1 MRIKRILTTL
11 LIALMMCSMVAV
23 TSFAAG
29 ADAQSDDDSFG
40 IGVEMSSD
48 SLLSEGFVQNTEEGV
63 TVDFTLKLVNN
74 PGVSS
79 ITIKMAYDTDKLT
92 PVGDPSVNDE
102 VFGSWDLQGAIA
114 KDGIIDISFLT
125 LAKDPAPSSEDC
137 DFITFSFKVDA
148 SIHGKITSDDLK
160 FTDVRVRGLDSTT
173 ILEGAENADAL
184 KEFSVHHVNPDDS
197 WVVTTDPTCTENGVE
212 TKTCS
217 VCGYTETQDVPASG
231 HNYEAVVTAPTCT
244 EDGFTTHT
252 CSVCGDSYVDTE
264 VDALGHKWGDWKET
278 KAPTTSAKGEST
290 RTCEICGATETK
302 EIPKLPL
309 IIESDDEWVE
319 GEGWSFV
326 VDTAEGFKGV
336 LVDGEELDK
345 DEYTVEEDDGNTV
358 ITLLDEY
365 LETLDAGE
373 YEIAIEFES
382 GTAEGTFEIAGGGA
396 WWIILLVAAVVIL
409 VGGGVACIFILT
421 KKREND

>member
-11 LIALMMCSMVAV
+11 LIALMMFSMVAV

-40 IGVEMSSD
+40 LGVEMSSD
-48 SLLSEGFVQNTEEGV
+48 SALSEGFVQNTEEGV

-74 PGVSS
+74 PGVTS
-79 ITIKMAYDTDKLT
+79 ISIDMVYDTDKLS
-92 PVGDPSVNDE
+92 PVAENGVINQEAFDSCQFALSYARDGLIQLDIV
-102 VFGSWDLQGAIA
+102 GSC
-114 KDGIIDISFLT
+114 F
-125 LAKDPAPSSEDC
+125 EDC

-148 SIHGKITSDDLK
+148 SVHGKITSDDLK
-160 FTDVRVRGLDSTT
+160 FTRVQVRGTDSMASH
-173 ILEGAENADAL
+173 ILEGPENADAL
-184 KEFSVHHVNPDDS
+184 KEFSVHHANPADS

-336 LVDGEELDK
+336 LVGGEELDK